1 MSPSQDPKR
10 RAVALARVQV
20 AMRKIETAQGL
31 LGEACAA
38 LSPVCYGNPAQVRV
52 GKLYDRV
59 HAEWYRV
66 RKLLDDPRIELDH
79 DPRPGDEEG
88 R

>member
-1 MSPSQDPKR
+1 MPVDPNR
-10 RAVALARVQV
+10 HAVALARVRV
-20 AMRKIETAQGL
+20 ALKKIEAAQGL

-38 LSPVCYGNPAQVRV
+38 LSPICYGHPAQVRV

-59 HAEWYRV
+59 HAEWYRTQ
-66 RKLLDDPRIELDH
+66 RLLDDKRIELDH
-79 DPRPGDEEG
+79 DPKPGDEGG